1 MNDTFDL
8 GISKEQLGCTQSQ
21 RISALEGHLL
31 YNYLLRLSFNEIQDE
46 IKIEYILGTSNIQS
60 LSFERPSYNYDVQL
74 QSYTATDRIN
84 ICKLLYNDSEY
95 FLTISKYSKGD
106 EHHGIA
112 QVVFDISI
120 YNYKVIDK
128 KIDIIQLLLIK
139 SKQHSVFA
147 KKILRLH
154 TDLLSNL
161 QVLDCVEIIE
171 PKNVLLDDIYIPKLK
186 KEQCERFI
194 KAVKNYE
201 KERCVLRYLFNGAP
215 GTAKTQLINA
225 IMNELNGTVNFFVM
239 GGAEISLTE
248 VFNFVRQFEKC
259 VLVIDDLDLV
269 VGNRDNRTNYKDM
282 AVFLSTLDGHLPNSL
297 FLLASTNDKKLV
309 DLAASRPGRFDMILD
324 IDAIDNDNYMSLI
337 KRETDDDEILSF
349 FNTNILEMF
358 LARKVT
364 GAYIVSFIKQLKN
377 LKYTNGILTSEDF
390 NNYLNLTYNGFY
402 KSNSDNLKAVGF

>member
-1 MNDTFDL
+1 
-8 GISKEQLGCTQSQ
+8 
-21 RISALEGHLL
+21 
-31 YNYLLRLSFNEIQDE
+31 
-46 IKIEYILGTSNIQS
+46 
-60 LSFERPSYNYDVQL
+60 
-74 QSYTATDRIN
+74 
-84 ICKLLYNDSEY
+84 
-95 FLTISKYSKGD
+95 
-106 EHHGIA
+106 
-112 QVVFDISI
+112 
-120 YNYKVIDK
+120 
-128 KIDIIQLLLIK
+128 
-139 SKQHSVFA
+139 
-147 KKILRLH
+147 
-154 TDLLSNL
+154 
-161 QVLDCVEIIE
+161 
-171 PKNVLLDDIYIPKLK
+171 LK